1 MVLIIWLLQAA
12 YGIVTG
18 LQGWFVRLDKTFIAK
33 GYWRLIPEGLKNT
46 MLISLGA
53 LAIGVFIGTLI
64 AIIKYFAEITR
75 STNFGGKLLRFGG
88 RVCDLYT
95 TVIRGVPVMVLL
107 MVLVYAIFTGTR
119 EPLLVCILGFGINSG
134 AYVAEIIRSGVASVD
149 RGQMEAGRS
158 LGLSNLKT
166 MRKIILPQAIRTILP
181 AIGNEMIAL
190 IKETSVAGYVGVFDL
205 TSRGNQ
211 IRNLTYDAINP
222 LIAVALIYLIIV
234 VVLTK
239 LLRLLERR
247 LNRDKRA

>member
-1 MVLIIWLLQAA
+1 MEWLNTWLA
-12 YGIVTG
+12 
-18 LQGWFVRLDKTFIAK
+18 RLDKTFIAK
-33 GYWRLIPEGLKNT
+33 GYWHLIPEGLKNT

-53 LAIGVFIGTLI
+53 LAIGVVIGTII
-64 AIIKYFAEITR
+64 ATIKYFAESNR
-75 STNFGGKLLRFGG
+75 KLRWAS
-88 RVCDLYT
+88 RICDLYT
-95 TVIRGVPVMVLL
+95 TVIRGIPVMVLL

-134 AYVAEIIRSGVASVD
+134 AYVAEIIRGGISSVD
-149 RGQMEAGRS
+149 KGQMEAGRS
-158 LGLSNLKT
+158 LGLSNLQT

-234 VVLTK
+234 VLLTK
-239 LLRLLERR
+239 LLKLFERR
-247 LNRDKRA
+247 LNRGKR